1 MVCRMTTT
9 GGRPD
14 GYHTFTTRIVVADIA
29 ARVAFLRA
37 TFDAEGDVVL
47 GARSS
52 FVSVTR

>member
-1 MVCRMTTT
+1 MTTT